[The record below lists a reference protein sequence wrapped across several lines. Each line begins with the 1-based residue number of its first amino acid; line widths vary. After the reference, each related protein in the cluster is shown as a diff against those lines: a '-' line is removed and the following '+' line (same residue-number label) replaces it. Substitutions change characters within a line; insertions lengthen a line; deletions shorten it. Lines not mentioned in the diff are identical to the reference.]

1 MAGNWIVGLHP
12 DFAEEVE
19 AWMPDVRVEMLAQAG
34 LLAKVGPGLGR
45 PRVDT
50 LNGSKHAR
58 MKELRFSAGGGE
70 WRVAFAFD
78 PDRQAVLLVGGDK
91 SGVNQKRFY
100 RSLVA
105 KADARFDDHLA
116 MLGQEKKS

>member
-1 MAGNWIVGLHP
+1 
-12 DFAEEVE
+12 
-19 AWMPDVRVEMLAQAG
+19 MPDVRVEMLAQAG
-34 LLAKVGPGLGR
+34 LLAEVGPGLGR

-78 PDRQAVLLVGGDK
+78 PVRQAVLLVGGDK
-91 SGVNQKRFY
+91 SGINQKRFY

>member
-1 MAGNWIVGLHP
+1 MADNWIVGLHP

-19 AWMPDVRVEMLAQAG
+19 AWMPDVRVAMLAQAG
-34 LLAKVGPGLGR
+34 
-45 PRVDT
+45 
-50 LNGSKHAR
+50 
-58 MKELRFSAGGGE
+58 
-70 WRVAFAFD
+70 
-78 PDRQAVLLVGGDK
+78 LLVGGDK